1 MSLKRQN
8 VSADRQKKKK
18 KKIEEIYF
26 PWLFIC
32 DYRKDLQFDFVIL
45 INFYLVPT
53 NVHLWS

>member
-1 MSLKRQN
+1 MRQCPWR
-8 VSADRQKKKK
+8 DKTYQLTDKK

-32 DYRKDLQFDFVIL
+32 DYRKNLQFDFVIL
-45 INFYLVPT
+45 INFYLVPS

>member
-1 MSLKRQN
+1 MHQCPWRDKMYQLT
-8 VSADRQKKKK
+8 D

-32 DYRKDLQFDFVIL
+32 DYRKNLQFDFVIL